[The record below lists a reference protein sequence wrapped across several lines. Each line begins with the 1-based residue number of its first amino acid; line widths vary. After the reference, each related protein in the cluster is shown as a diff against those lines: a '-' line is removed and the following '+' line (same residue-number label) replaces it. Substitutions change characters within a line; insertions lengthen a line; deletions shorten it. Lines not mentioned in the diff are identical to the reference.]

1 MRKNMGASIEQI
13 LVLTMF
19 CRKVNIPF
27 VVYGFGNSDAAR
39 KYDYPDNPLAPTF
52 QREEGNFLF
61 LNAYLREYLSSSMKT
76 KDYNDSVKNLLLLK
90 NSFENNLMYPRS
102 ESLSSTPLIESMVA
116 LQPIVKQFK
125 KNNNLDIV
133 NLVLVNDGDAD
144 EVEGFMGRSEDN
156 TRTTKNYLYLNYHN
170 FYLVDKQNKYQAK
183 INSYQ
188 HFHWNYDDGVRIAVF
203 EWFRKTT
210 GCKIFGFF
218 LGDSLTSKLKNTILL
233 KYKDKKGRD
242 IAKILGFNHR
252 VNYKSLNTG
261 GIVGDLVKKLKEDKF
276 LESFNEGYDTF
287 FILPG
292 GNSLSIE
299 DEELA
304 VSGNITVNK
313 LKTAFSKL
321 GKLKSNNRVLVS
333 KFIKG
338 IS

>member
-1 MRKNMGASIEQI
+1 
-13 LVLTMF
+13 
-19 CRKVNIPF
+19 
-27 VVYGFGNSDAAR
+27 
-39 KYDYPDNPLAPTF
+39 
-52 QREEGNFLF
+52 
-61 LNAYLREYLSSSMKT
+61 MKT
-76 KDYNDSVKNLLLLK
+76 KEYNDSVKNLLLLK

-125 KNNNLDIV
+125 KNNNLDII

-144 EVEGFMGRSEDN
+144 EIEGFLVKSEDN
-156 TRTTKNYLYLNYHN
+156 TRTVKNYLYLNYHN

-183 INSYQ
+183 INSHQ
-188 HFHWNYDDGVRIAVF
+188 HFHWNYDDGIRIAVF
-203 EWFRKTT
+203 DWFKKTT

-218 LGDSLTSKLKNTILL
+218 LGDSSTNKLKNTIVL
-233 KYKDKKGRD
+233 KYKDQKGRD
-242 IAKILGFNHR
+242 MAKILGINHK
-252 VNYKSLNTG
+252 VNYKRLNTHAH
-261 GIVGDLVKKLKEDKF
+261 ITILLKKLKEDKF